1 MTDMSEII
9 ELPAFIE
16 VGHFG
21 LKKHLQNAAGDM
33 FFSQKNAGHVLVC
46 LSDGL
51 GSGIK
56 AGVLAT
62 LTATMAT
69 KFISLN
75 IPIKRAAEIIM
86 NTLPVC
92 KERGISYATFTLADI
107 GPSATL
113 KVMEYDNPPYL
124 LIRHQTLIEPDKEMR
139 PFERKNKKTGP
150 VQGAQLYYSK
160 SAVSTGDRLVFFS
173 DGVTQAGMGSAD
185 MPFGWGIKNVRDF
198 ILNRVT
204 VAPDLSA
211 RALAHAVVQ
220 EAALRDS
227 NKPKDDISCAV
238 VYFRHPRDTL
248 VLSGP
253 PLRPESDKDFVRCFS
268 LFNGAKIISG
278 GTTANIIS
286 RELGRP
292 ISLSLKDID
301 PHVPPFSRMEGADL
315 VTEGIITM
323 GAVSEILENGGEPS
337 GKVNAA
343 TKMVDLL
350 LNSDR
355 ISFMV
360 GTKINEA
367 HQEPNMPVEL
377 EIRRNIIK
385 KIALLLEEKY
395 LKEVHIQYF

>member
-1 MTDMSEII
+1 MADKSDII
-9 ELPAFIE
+9 EPPTFIE

-33 FFSQKNAGHVLVC
+33 FFSQKNDGRVLVC

-75 IPIKRAAEIIM
+75 IPIRRAAEIIM

-92 KERGISYATFTLADI
+92 KERGISYATFTLVDI
-107 GPSATL
+107 GPNAAL

-124 LIRHQTLIEPDKEMR
+124 LIRHQTFAELDKEMR
-139 PFERKNKKTGP
+139 PIERKNKNTAP
-150 VQGAQLYYSK
+150 VKEARLYYSK
-160 SAVSTGDRLVFFS
+160 STVSAGDRLVFFS

-185 MPFGWGIKNVRDF
+185 LPFGWGIQNVRNF

-204 VAPDLSA
+204 LAPDISA

-220 EAALRDS
+220 EAAQRDS

-253 PLRPESDKDFVRCFS
+253 PLRPENDKDFARCFS
-268 LFNGAKIISG
+268 LFNGTKIISG

-286 RELGRP
+286 RELGKP

-323 GAVSEILENGGEPS
+323 SVASEILENSGEPS
-337 GKVNAA
+337 GKANAA

-360 GTKINEA
+360 GTKINDA
-367 HQEPNMPVEL
+367 HQDPNMPVEL